1 MNSLQARLIAGGATV
16 VALGFL
22 LAGFAVYALSRSATY
37 KEFDESLVTKV
48 QTLAALTTETRDGVQ
63 FDLAEG
69 IQAFNRRDVL
79 SYYQVWHEDAVLAR
93 SPELAL
99 DQLSAAGGSLMRPSF
114 QSLRFVDGRSLR
126 QVCVTFEPTY
136 QANDEDEDD
145 DDDDE
150 DEDDHDEDDEDED
163 EDDEDEDENDRDEDD
178 RDWRPNPSGLFS
190 SAPTDLHAATEESGV
205 VTLAWQR
212 AAPQVT
218 IAVARETGEIE
229 KGLANLRWTLA
240 SVGLA
245 VTLLSSGVLA
255 LLVRQGLHPIKAAS
269 LKLASIDENTLKERV
284 SVEHIP
290 AEVTPMVN
298 RLNELLGRLDEAFRR
313 ERAFSSNLAH
323 ELRTPLAGLRSTLE
337 VHLSRLHEPAEY
349 QDAMNTCLQIC
360 DQSQNLVENLLSLAR
375 LEGETVACHYEPIEY
390 VEVFEQCW
398 TALEGAANEKNIRPH
413 FDLQPLV
420 LRTDR
425 ELLRVALRNVLSN
438 AVSYCNEG
446 GEISASQNVEGRRWV
461 LRVSN
466 TGNQLSED
474 EAKQVFDRLWRGDA
488 ARAKTGEHF
497 GLGLSLTKLIVEVLG
512 GAIAVRVDER
522 FHITLTLPV

>member
-37 KEFDESLVTKV
+37 NEFDESLVTKV
-48 QTLAALTTETRDGVQ
+48 QTLAALTKETSDGVH

-79 SYYQVWHEDAVLAR
+79 SYYQVWHDDEVLAR
-93 SPELAL
+93 SPELAR
-99 DQLSAAGGSLMRPSF
+99 DQLLASGGSLMRPSF
-114 QSLRFVDGRSLR
+114 QSLHFADGRPVR

-136 QANDEDEDD
+136 QADEDDDEYED

-150 DEDDHDEDDEDED
+150 DEDDDDHDER
-163 EDDEDEDENDRDEDD
+163 ENDHERE
-178 RDWRPNPSGLFS
+178 WRPNRSGLFS
-190 SAPTDLHAATEESGV
+190 SDETDLEAATNESGV
-205 VTLAWQR
+205 VTLAWER

-229 KGLANLRWTLA
+229 ESLANLRWTLA
-240 SVGLA
+240 SVGFA

-255 LLVRQGLHPIKAAS
+255 LLVRQGLHPINAVTQ
-269 LKLASIDENTLKERV
+269 KLESIDENSLKERV
-284 SVEHIP
+284 SVAQIP
-290 AEVTPMVN
+290 SEVTPMVN
-298 RLNELLGRLDEAFRR
+298 RLNELLGRLDAAFLR

-349 QDAMNTCLQIC
+349 QEAMSACLQIC

-375 LEGETVACHYEPIEY
+375 LEGETVACHYEA
-390 VEVFEQCW
+390 VDHLEVFKQCW
-398 TALEGAANEKNIRPH
+398 NALKAEAKQKHIEIH
-413 FDLQPLV
+413 FDLPPLV

-446 GEISASQNVEGRRWV
+446 GEISASQSVEDRGWV

-466 TGNQLSED
+466 TGNRLSKED
-474 EAKQVFDRLWRGDA
+474 AKHVFDRLWRGDV

-497 GLGLSLTKLIVEVLG
+497 GLGLSLTKRIVEVLG
-512 GAIAVRVDER
+512 GSIAVRVDER